1 MIGKVCVVTG
11 ASRGIGR
18 AAAEGL
24 AAMGATVVLVCRRRQ
39 DGDQVVSGMAA
50 ESAARALVV
59 EADLSSQRSI
69 RSAATEIA
77 QRHPRLDVLVN
88 NAGVVPQR
96 RQESVDGLEM
106 QFAVNHL
113 AYFLLTDLL
122 LEPLRA
128 GAPSRVVSV
137 SSGAHFGG
145 TLNFD
150 DLQSERSYSPGR
162 VYSMTKLANILFT
175 RELARRVQQS
185 GITANCLHP
194 GVVATKLLADYMN
207 VPLVG
212 GAMARTFG
220 ARPERGAETI
230 IYLASSLEV
239 NGITGKYFKNRRQAR
254 PSAEAS
260 DDSMARRLWEVSE
273 RLTSL
278 TRTKP

>member
-1 MIGKVCVVTG
+1 MNGKVCVVTG

-18 AAAEGL
+18 ATVEGL

-39 DGDQVVSGMAA
+39 DGDQVVSGMGA
-50 ESAARALVV
+50 ESRARSLVV

-69 RSAATEIA
+69 RAVAAEIA
-77 QRHPRLDVLVN
+77 QRHSRLDVLVN
-88 NAGVVPQR
+88 NAGVVPSR
-96 RQESVDGLEM
+96 RQETVDGLER
-106 QFAVNHL
+106 QFALNHL

-137 SSGAHFGG
+137 SSGAHFGA
-145 TLNFD
+145 TMDFD

-162 VYSMTKLANILFT
+162 VYAMTKLANILFT

-220 ARPERGAETI
+220 AKPERGAQTI
-230 IYLASSLEV
+230 IYLASSPEV
-239 NGITGKYFKNRRQAR
+239 NGVTGKYFQNRRPAR
-254 PSAEAS
+254 PSSEAS
-260 DDSMARRLWEVSE
+260 DDSLARRLWEVSE

-278 TRTKP
+278 ARAQP

>member
-50 ESAARALVV
+50 ESAAGALVV

-212 GAMARTFG
+212 GAIARTFG

>member
-88 NAGVVPQR
+88 NAGLVPQR